1 MKFKRYIVLTL
12 SLLPA
17 IAIAAVDLSEQK
29 LKVKILTARH
39 IGLNPMIVDSV
50 NRQNSEKNSLK
61 KIKNIDEKWKN
72 TKGLSALKLSLQNNE
87 AGLYLKSIV
96 EKNPDISEA
105 FLTDMQGANVASY
118 PATSD
123 YWQGD
128 EKKWQASFN
137 NGEGKVYIGPLKVDE
152 STNIAAVQI
161 SAPVIDYRNERKTIG
176 VIVIGVTSDYLMS
189 K

>member
-1 MKFKRYIVLTL
+1 MNLKRYFTLTFF
-12 SLLPA
+12 LLPA
-17 IAIAAVDLSEQK
+17 MAIAEVDISENK

-39 IGLNPMIVDSV
+39 IGLNPMIINSV
-50 NRQNSEKNSLK
+50 NRQNSEKTSLT
-61 KIKNIDEKWKN
+61 KIKNIDAKWKSS
-72 TKGLSALKLSLQNNE
+72 KGLSAFKLSLQNNE

-96 EKNPDISEA
+96 DKNPDISEA

-137 NGEGKVYIGPLKVDE
+137 DGQGKVFIGPLKIDD
-152 STNIAAVQI
+152 STKVAAVQI

-176 VIVIGVTSDYLMS
+176 VIVIGVTGDYLRS

>member
-1 MKFKRYIVLTL
+1 MKFKRYFLLTL
-12 SLLPA
+12 CLLPA
-17 IAIAAVDLSEQK
+17 IAIAEVDTSEKK

-39 IGLNPMIVDSV
+39 IGLNPMIINSV
-50 NRQNSEKNSLK
+50 NRQNSEKLSLK
-61 KIKNIDEKWKN
+61 KIKNIDNEWKN
-72 TKGLSALKLSLQNNE
+72 TKGLSAFKLSLQNNE

-96 EKNPDISEA
+96 DKNPDISEA

-137 NGEGKVYIGPLKVDE
+137 NGQGQVFIGPLKIDD
-152 STNIAAVQI
+152 STKVAAVQI
-161 SAPVIDYRNERKTIG
+161 SAPVIDYRNDRKTIG
-176 VIVIGVTSDYLMS
+176 VIVISVTGNYLKS